1 MIHDAGDTGLYSLL
15 SLCIFAL
22 AFPFFFFRNPPLLQ
36 RRAILLLPKLSEIRR
51 ALEITRVPVIN
62 LKFETRL
69 RFLLI
74 EGEYIYFISSRIS
87 LLIWSIWARKIV
99 AICLPTRC
107 FFSLCTISHKNCRRE
122 RKPAG

>member
-1 MIHDAGDTGLYSLL
+1 MTRGTRDSPL
-15 SLCIFAL
+15 SLHFRSRFSFLLFSKPIPFAKT
-22 AFPFFFFRNPPLLQ
+22 RHPPSP
-36 RRAILLLPKLSEIRR
+36 RKLSEISVRDHTCPR
-51 ALEITRVPVIN
+51 LLYLIN

-99 AICLPTRC
+99 ATICLPTRC